1 MAELR
6 EFLAELAADAE
17 RLGRF
22 IQDPEAVMKEAK
34 LSDKDRE
41 ALRSGFANVIYAR
54 LSGVDLEEAFGMSL
68 RPTQLPQNLF
78 QQVPVQFQPLQIMP
92 QLPPQI
98 TLQLPRSTSSHPS
111 TSSRRSTSF
120 PRRSPCSSRRST
132 SSRPSSSFL
141 RRSPSSSRRR
151 SRCSC
156 RPNTSSRPSS
166 SSCRT
171 ATSSTG
177 GSGEARG

>member
-98 TLQLPRSTSSHPS
+98 TLQLPPQYQLPPQFQFVPYGYQQYGWQR
-111 TSSRRSTSF
+111 
-120 PRRSPCSSRRST
+120 
-132 SSRPSSSFL
+132 
-141 RRSPSSSRRR
+141 
-151 SRCSC
+151 
-156 RPNTSSRPSS
+156 
-166 SSCRT
+166 
-171 ATSSTG
+171 
-177 GSGEARG
+177 

>member
-98 TLQLPRSTSSHPS
+98 TLQLPPQYQLPPQFQLPPIYQLPPQITLQLPPQYQLPPQFQLPPQITLQLPPQITLQLPPQYQLPPQFQFVPYGYQQYGWQR
-111 TSSRRSTSF
+111 
-120 PRRSPCSSRRST
+120 
-132 SSRPSSSFL
+132 
-141 RRSPSSSRRR
+141 
-151 SRCSC
+151 
-156 RPNTSSRPSS
+156 
-166 SSCRT
+166 
-171 ATSSTG
+171 
-177 GSGEARG
+177 